1 MKTIFT
7 ILMVVLFCSSCTIYK
22 LTGVDE
28 NGKPQVIYTKHIPED
43 ACDTLISE
51 DGEIIT
57 DYIITKE

>member
-1 MKTIFT
+1 
-7 ILMVVLFCSSCTIYK
+7 MVVLFCSSCTIYK